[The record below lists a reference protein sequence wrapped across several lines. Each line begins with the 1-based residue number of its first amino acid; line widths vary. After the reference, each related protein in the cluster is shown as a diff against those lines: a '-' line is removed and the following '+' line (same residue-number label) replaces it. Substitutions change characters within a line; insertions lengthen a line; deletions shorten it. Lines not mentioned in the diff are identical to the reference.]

1 MARTKTIKATE
12 ADSVVEPASETVETA
27 QETNKALKDS
37 DEIEVVSLIPNV
49 SYQDSH
55 TDDLYEWEEV
65 GHSELMP
72 FSVIKNMWRS
82 HKSYF
87 KNLLLEPMDK
97 RVVEQFG
104 LSKVYE
110 KYKMLLDGSN
120 YTRKDINKI
129 VDAISSSPNGLKFS
143 LCNKIKSMIVQ
154 GEITDVFV
162 IRTLEKQFDTDLI
175 SYIK

>member
-1 MARTKTIKATE
+1 MARTKTIKAIE

-27 QETNKALKDS
+27 QETKKALKDS

>member
-1 MARTKTIKATE
+1 
-12 ADSVVEPASETVETA
+12 
-27 QETNKALKDS
+27 
-37 DEIEVVSLIPNV
+37 
-49 SYQDSH
+49 
-55 TDDLYEWEEV
+55 
-65 GHSELMP
+65 
-72 FSVIKNMWRS
+72 
-82 HKSYF
+82 
-87 KNLLLEPMDK
+87 MDK

-143 LCNKIKSMIVQ
+143 LCNKIKNMIIQ

>member
-1 MARTKTIKATE
+1 MARTKTIKVSET
-12 ADSVVEPASETVETA
+12 DSVIEPTSETVETM
-27 QETNKALKDS
+27 QENNKALKDS
-37 DEIEVVSLIPNV
+37 DEIEVVSLVPNV
-49 SYQDSH
+49 SYQDNH
-55 TDDLYEWEEV
+55 TDDFYEWEEV

-72 FSVIKNMWRS
+72 FSVIKTMWRS

-87 KNLLLEPMDK
+87 KNLLLEPLDN

-104 LSKVYE
+104 LSKIYE
-110 KYKMLLDGSN
+110 KYKMLLDASN
-120 YTRKDINKI
+120 YKKNNIKKI

-143 LCNKIKSMIVQ
+143 LCNKIKNMIIQ

-175 SYIK
+175 SFIK